1 MRPIVDL
8 SGAAWSLNF
17 FWTPFYKLF
26 EVDSWIFLVV
36 IVDRSLLPFHETHL
50 RFAHG
55 KFAKS
60 ACLSQRWQ
68 RAELSRARAARILA
82 RARGLMLGSQ
92 PRAGPS
98 ALLGSAREIQSF
110 ACTCLARLE
119 MLVACGLVAYKT
131 FLRTL
136 VCAFCM
142 LHAESLFLW
151 GERFMVQ
158 MRRIGPILICLFE
171 KASLGLI

>member
-1 MRPIVDL
+1 MNL
-8 SGAAWSLNF
+8 
-17 FWTPFYKLF
+17 Y
-26 EVDSWIFLVV
+26 
-36 IVDRSLLPFHETHL
+36 SLLTTRLMHDWRTHVRDGNEPSTSSHFHEIS
-50 RFAHG
+50 
-55 KFAKS
+55 S
-60 ACLSQRWQ
+60 AS
-68 RAELSRARAARILA
+68 RAEHGFLDSSTSRAINSRARARTSSRTLCSARLVLV
-82 RARGLMLGSQ
+82 RAVNLM
-92 PRAGPS
+92 
-98 ALLGSAREIQSF
+98 LGSAREIQSF
-110 ACTCLARLE
+110 ARTCSARLE

-131 FLRTL
+131 FLRAL